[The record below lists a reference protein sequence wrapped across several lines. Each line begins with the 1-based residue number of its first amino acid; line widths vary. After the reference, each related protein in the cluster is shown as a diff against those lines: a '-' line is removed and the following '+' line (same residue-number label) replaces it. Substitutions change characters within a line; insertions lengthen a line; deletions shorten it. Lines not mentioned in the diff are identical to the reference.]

1 MAWNN
6 DTALV
11 RAPVV
16 VLMCGSDCRSD
27 IEKLPAARKSIRQ
40 SAECELV
47 NGFYYDLGDS

>member
-11 RAPVV
+11 HAPVV
-16 VLMCGSDCRSD
+16 VLMCASDCRSD
-27 IEKLPAARKSIRQ
+27 IEKLPAVRKSIRQ

-47 NGFYYDLGDS
+47 NEFYYDSGES